1 MSSIIEEGAAPSDR
15 VRRYVAWTVRNG
27 WWLWLVAVVLAVPAA
42 IRTVQLYAN
51 LKSDVEELLP
61 RNAPSVAAIDELR
74 RRMPGVRYLGVI
86 VDVGRPENL
95 LAGERLV
102 DDLAVRVRKY
112 PKDLVASVR
121 TGVQVETEFLKKNAP
136 LYVELADLKAVKERI
151 ADQRDREVSKSM
163 DLGLDDPD
171 EKGEKGE
178 NAEETLDF
186 SDLQKKYSAKG
197 VDRFKDGRFSN
208 ADQHLTLMLIEVASL
223 TTGSDLGNA
232 LFKRVQSD
240 LKALGGSDKY
250 ATGMRIG
257 YTGDVAIDIEE
268 LAALVSDLS
277 VSSVVVI
284 LLTLTVILVF
294 FRWWKSVFALLV
306 PLTLAAFYAFALVTL
321 PPANIDGLNSNTA
334 FLASVIVGNGVNFGV
349 ILLARYVE
357 ERRFGHSVQESLV
370 TAIWGARSGTV
381 VAALA
386 AAAAYGSLMLTQ
398 FRGFHQF
405 GVIGAVGMIACW
417 AMAFL
422 LSPSLISWLDRDGSS
437 QRNGAHRPVIM
448 GRVAD
453 LVQRHPTPILVVAGV
468 LTLFSLYRV
477 RSIDG
482 SWIEYDFSQL
492 RRSDSR
498 VSGEAYW
505 GHRMDEL
512 LGRYLTPLVVL
523 TDSPE
528 ATERVSAELKASTAS
543 GVLKDYVSD
552 VQDKNDVIPTQ
563 QPEKLAEVQQIRDI
577 FTPRI
582 RAELSPEQRQA
593 IDPYLPPDSL
603 RVLQPDDLPHTLT
616 AGLRERSGRLDRSV
630 MVFPKPSDA
639 TWHGDA
645 LATFTNELRR
655 IGGTDARPAGSIP
668 LSADIIASITRD
680 GPLATL
686 AALAGVVLLVT
697 AIFRF
702 SRATLLILGSLIVGV
717 LWLTALTLVFKVKI
731 NFCNFIAFPITFGIG
746 VDYAVNVMARYRQ
759 TGERDVIDA
768 IRSTGGAVA
777 VCSLTTII
785 GYGSLL
791 LAKNNAL
798 FLFGLVAVLGEIT
811 CLISA
816 VVVLPA
822 VLARHSKR
830 NAAGAPIALN
840 R

>member
-1 MSSIIEEGAAPSDR
+1 MSLISEEGAAPSDR
-15 VRRYVAWTVRNG
+15 VRRYVAWAVRNG
-27 WWLWLVAVVLAVPAA
+27 WWLWSLAALLAIPAA
-42 IRTVQLYAN
+42 VRTAGLYAN
-51 LKSDVEELLP
+51 LKSDIEELLP
-61 RNAPSVAAIDELR
+61 RNAPSVAAIDQLR
-74 RRMPGVRYLGVI
+74 QRMPGVRYLGVL
-86 VDVGRPENL
+86 VDVGKPENL
-95 LAGERLV
+95 PAGERLV
-102 DDLAVRVRKY
+102 DDLAARVAKY
-112 PKDLVASVR
+112 PKDLVAHVR
-121 TGVQVETEFLKKNAP
+121 TGVQVETAFLKKNAP
-136 LYVELADLKAVKERI
+136 LYIDLADLQTAKERI
-151 ADQRDREVSKSM
+151 AAERDREVSKGM
-163 DLGLDDPD
+163 DLGLDDD
-171 EKGEKGE
+171 EPQEK
-178 NAEETLDF
+178 LDF
-186 SDLQKKYSAKG
+186 SDLQKKYEAKG
-197 VDRFKDGRFSN
+197 SADRFKGGRFSN
-208 ADQHLTLMLIEVASL
+208 PDQHLTLMLIEVASL

-232 LFKRVQSD
+232 LFKRVHAD
-240 LKALGGSDKY
+240 LKELGGTDKY
-250 ATGMRIG
+250 APGMRIG

-268 LAALVSDLS
+268 LAALVSDLG
-277 VSSVVVI
+277 VSSGVVI

-294 FRWWKSVFALLV
+294 FRWWKSVLVLLV
-306 PLTLAAFYAFALVTL
+306 PLTLAALYAFALVTL

-357 ERRFGHSVQESLV
+357 ERRLGRDIQDSLT

-386 AAAAYGSLMLTQ
+386 AATAYGSLMLTQ

-405 GVIGAVGMIACW
+405 GVIGAVGMVACW

-422 LSPSLISWLDRDGSS
+422 LSPSLIAWLDRDASS
-437 QRNGAHRPVIM
+437 QKNGAHRPVIM

-453 LVQRHPTPILVVAGV
+453 MVQKHPTPILLVAAL
-468 LTLFSLYRV
+468 LTVFSVYRV

-492 RRSDSR
+492 RRSDSK

-523 TDSPE
+523 TDSPQ
-528 ATERVSAELKASTAS
+528 ATARVSAELKASAKT
-543 GVLKDYVSD
+543 GVLADFVSD
-552 VQDKNDVIPTQ
+552 VQDEHDVVPVQ
-563 QPEKLAEVQQIRDI
+563 QSEKLAEISQIRQI

-582 RAELSPEQRQA
+582 LAELSPEQRQA

-603 RVLQPDDLPHTLT
+603 HVLRADDLPHTLT
-616 AGLRERSGRLDRSV
+616 AGLRERSGRLDRAV
-630 MVFPKPSDA
+630 LVYPKPSDA

-645 LATFTNELRR
+645 LASFTNELRR
-655 IGGTDARPAGSIP
+655 IGGTEARPAGSIP
-668 LSADIIASITRD
+668 LSADIIASVSHD

-686 AALAGVVLLVT
+686 VALLGVVLLVT

-702 SRATLLILGSLIVGV
+702 NRATLLIVGSLVVGV
-717 LWLTALTLVFKVKI
+717 LWLTALTLVLKVKI

-746 VDYAVNVMARYRQ
+746 VDYSVNVMARYRQ
-759 TGERDVIDA
+759 TGSRDVIEA

-791 LAKNNAL
+791 LAKNQAL

-811 CLISA
+811 CLVSA

-822 VLARHSKR
+822 VLAARPRPGNSTDPLPLTR
-830 NAAGAPIALN
+830 
-840 R
+840 